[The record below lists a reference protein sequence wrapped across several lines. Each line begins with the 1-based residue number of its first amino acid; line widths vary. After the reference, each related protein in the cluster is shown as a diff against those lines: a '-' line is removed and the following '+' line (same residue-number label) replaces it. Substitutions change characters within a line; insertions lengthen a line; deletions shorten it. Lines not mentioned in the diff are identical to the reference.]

1 MFKETFLV
9 QLQKSVFQNNLMLY
23 DSTIYIYIYFFYIF
37 IYILPILGN
46 TVIHAQ
52 GPALQNSDG

>member
-23 DSTIYIYIYFFYIF
+23 DSTIYIYIFLLYTYIHF
-37 IYILPILGN
+37 TNPGN